1 MNSEAK
7 TKVAILQRVCTNYRL
22 TLFRELAADPNL
34 DMKLFIGEDLPDSKV
49 KNAEKIE
56 DVAYEQL
63 QTKVVRLGGRILV
76 DHKGLIAKLSEYSPD
91 VIICEGESNLLSY
104 LKAFLYRLKNKRVKL
119 VQWTLGG
126 IPGRQYTNKVMN
138 FIRRALWHRFD
149 GFIAYSSYGKHK
161 AMEFGI
167 AEEKI
172 HVATNVCDTRF
183 HVQRCRSIEGSKTE
197 VRARLG
203 ITPDCFMALYIG
215 AIDKNKRL
223 ETLIDAAQMIRGH
236 GLEVFVVGDGDWLD
250 TLKRH
255 ANRVSA
261 TNVTF
266 TGRVVDNLPYYYK
279 AADVFVLPGRG
290 GMVISESM
298 AYELPVIVYQADGT
312 EYDLVEHG
320 KTGIRLSEGSSKDI
334 ADCLSSLL
342 DQRET
347 LVEWGREGQ
356 KRILEKYNT
365 NSMARS
371 VTQCI
376 NQVIGMGS

>member
-1 MNSEAK
+1 
-7 TKVAILQRVCTNYRL
+7 
-22 TLFRELAADPNL
+22 
-34 DMKLFIGEDLPDSKV
+34 
-49 KNAEKIE
+49 
-56 DVAYEQL
+56 
-63 QTKVVRLGGRILV
+63 
-76 DHKGLIAKLSEYSPD
+76 
-91 VIICEGESNLLSY
+91 
-104 LKAFLYRLKNKRVKL
+104 
-119 VQWTLGG
+119 
-126 IPGRQYTNKVMN
+126 
-138 FIRRALWHRFD
+138 
-149 GFIAYSSYGKHK
+149 
-161 AMEFGI
+161 
-167 AEEKI
+167 
-172 HVATNVCDTRF
+172 
-183 HVQRCRSIEGSKTE
+183 
-197 VRARLG
+197 
-203 ITPDCFMALYIG
+203 
-215 AIDKNKRL
+215 
-223 ETLIDAAQMIRGH
+223 MIRGH